1 MDMLLTGRQRSL
13 LQALTHAKTGDGQAS
28 MSQLFFSKLL
38 ALLLLLLLLG
48 QSQGSSHYM
57 ATFATPF
64 SQHSRELSVIQSDS
78 ESIVC
83 GYWLNLPASDPAT
96 LMVPSLC
103 LWQASVLR
111 PPTQLADFCEN
122 LYYLGDKF
130 CAPCCYHVT
139 YVHQRPMFVFGHGTA
154 VSSMPQALQCGMPR
168 FVFIFLLHSR

>member
-1 MDMLLTGRQRSL
+1 LVKPDCLR
-13 LQALTHAKTGDGQAS
+13 
-28 MSQLFFSKLL
+28 
-38 ALLLLLLLLG
+38 
-48 QSQGSSHYM
+48 
-57 ATFATPF
+57 PCP
-64 SQHSRELSVIQSDS
+64 SVT
-78 ESIVC
+78 
-83 GYWLNLPASDPAT
+83 AT

-139 YVHQRPMFVFGHGTA
+139 YVHQRPMFVFGHGAA

-168 FVFIFLLHSR
+168 FVFIFLLHSRWDLCWQDVVWLANDNNTAYA